1 MSAYRKVPCEVGE
14 IEIGD
19 KQFPIT
25 TEDLDIMVD
34 ALSFM
39 IEKHEELIQEDAD
52 FDLRKKRRLRL
63 VAARQLRDF
72 MYG

>member
-1 MSAYRKVPCEVGE
+1 MSAYRRVPFEVGE
-14 IEIGD
+14 IAIGD
-19 KQFPIT
+19 NQFPIT
-25 TEDLDIMVD
+25 TEDLDILVD

-52 FDLRKKRRLRL
+52 FDLRKKRHVRL

-72 MYG
+72 MDG